1 MFQKPISRGLV
12 GFIKYVASIESELG
26 MWAENIGLLG
36 ARKKCWIISND
47 LVLGNV
53 ELFQRRPG

>member
-1 MFQKPISRGLV
+1 MFQKPISCGSV

-26 MWAENIGLLG
+26 MWAENIGSLE
-36 ARKKCWIISND
+36 ARKKCCNITND